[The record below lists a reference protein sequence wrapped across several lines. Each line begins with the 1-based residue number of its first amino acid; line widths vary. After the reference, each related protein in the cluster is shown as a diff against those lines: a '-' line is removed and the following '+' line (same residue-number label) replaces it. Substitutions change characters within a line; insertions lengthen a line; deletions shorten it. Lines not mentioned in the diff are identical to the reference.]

1 MIVLLWHAKTFN
13 KEIKL
18 IRVSDYI
25 ANFISD
31 ELGLKDIF
39 MLSGAGSMH
48 LTDGVACNPKLRP
61 ICLHHEQSV
70 SMALE
75 AYARTNENFAVGYF
89 STGPAA
95 LNAITGLG
103 GAWQDTVP
111 CLFISGNV
119 KSSTCSHSE
128 GVPNLRQFG
137 VQELDIIP
145 VVSSLCKYAVHLTK
159 PEMIRYELEKA
170 VSIAKSGRPGPVW
183 IDIPMDVQ
191 SAFIDQEI
199 LPNYRSIYQA
209 PKASPEDIL
218 CVASLLSSSK
228 RPVIIAG
235 RGIRLSGARELLKEL
250 AIEFNIPVVTPYLGI
265 DNLRHDLD
273 VYIGKT
279 GVKGDRPANFAMQ
292 NSDLILAIGTSLH
305 ISVVGYEYEHFAR
318 AAKKV
323 VIDIDLTSHMKKT
336 IKIDKLIESDASY
349 AIKEL
354 IIKLRQ
360 INTRFTQNWLEQ
372 CVSWKNKYPVC
383 LPEYEKTEGK
393 INIYSFMDRLCSL
406 AGEGDAF
413 IGDAGSAIYAVS
425 QGIKLINDRQRY
437 IPSSAMATMGYTV
450 PAAFGVSA
458 ALGDKRVLAIT
469 GDGSLQQNIQEL
481 QTFLH
486 YKLPI
491 KLFIWNNDGYLSIRA
506 SQKNYFNERYI
517 GEGARS
523 GVSIPDTL
531 KIANAYGIAA
541 ARVNELNELDAAI
554 EMALNYDG
562 PFILEIITPPEQPI
576 IPTVSSKVNE
586 DGTMSSRPLE
596 DMAPFLDRDEFA
608 KNMIIPAI

>member
-1 MIVLLWHAKTFN
+1 M
-13 KEIKL
+13 
-18 IRVSDYI
+18 IRVADYI
-25 ANFISD
+25 ATFISD
-31 ELGLKDIF
+31 RLQLRDIF

-48 LTDGVACNPKLRP
+48 LTDGVACNPKLRA
-61 ICLHHEQSV
+61 ICVHHEQSA

-75 AYARTNENFAVGYF
+75 AYARTNENFGVGYF

-95 LNAITGLG
+95 LNALTGLG

-119 KSSTCSHSE
+119 KRSTCSHSE
-128 GVPNLRQFG
+128 GVPGLRQFG

-145 VVSSLCKYAVHLTK
+145 VVSSLCKYAVHLTN

-183 IDIPMDVQ
+183 LDIPMDVQ
-191 SAFIDQEI
+191 SAYIDPDS
-199 LPNYRSIYQA
+199 LSSFSSIEQR
-209 PKASPEDIL
+209 PTASQEDIDY
-218 CVASLLSSSK
+218 VVNLLINAK

-235 RGIRLSGARELLKEL
+235 RGVRLAGARDLLKDI

-305 ISVVGYEYEHFAR
+305 ITVVGYEYEQFAR
-318 AAKKV
+318 EAKTV
-323 VIDIDLTSHMKKT
+323 VIDIDLTSHLKKT
-336 IKIDKLIESDASY
+336 IKIDRKIKSDARY
-349 AIKEL
+349 ALTE
-354 IIKLRQ
+354 IITKL
-360 INTRFTQNWLEQ
+360 QNSKYKSRRDWIDR
-372 CVSWKNKYPVC
+372 CIAWKIKYPVC
-383 LPEYEKTEGK
+383 LPEYKNTVGA
-393 INIYSFMDRLCSL
+393 INVYSFMERLSAH
-406 AGEGDAF
+406 AGEGDVF

-425 QGIKLINDRQRY
+425 QGVNLLHDNQRY

-450 PAAFGVSA
+450 PAAIGVSA
-458 ALGDKRVLAIT
+458 ALKDKRVLAIT

-481 QTFLH
+481 QTYLH

-506 SQKNYFNERYI
+506 SQKNYFDERYI

-531 KIANAYGIAA
+531 KIAEAYGIAC
-541 ARVNELNELDAAI
+541 ARVNDLAELDQAI
-554 EMALNYDG
+554 KKALAHDG
-562 PFILEIITPPEQPI
+562 PYILDVITPPEQPI
-576 IPTVSSKVNE
+576 IPTVSSRVNA
-586 DGTMSSRPLE
+586 DGSMSSRPLE
-596 DMAPFLDRDEFA
+596 DMAPFLEREEYLA
-608 KNMIIPAI
+608 NMIVPTI

>member
-1 MIVLLWHAKTFN
+1 M
-13 KEIKL
+13 

-25 ANFISD
+25 ATFISD
-31 ELGLKDIF
+31 RLGLKDIF

-48 LTDGVACNPKLRP
+48 LTDGVACNPKLRA
-61 ICLHHEQSV
+61 ICVHHEQSA

-95 LNAITGLG
+95 LNALTGLG

-119 KSSTCSHSE
+119 KRSTCSHTE
-128 GVPNLRQFG
+128 GVSGLRQFG

-145 VVSSLCKYAVHLTK
+145 VVSSLCKYAAHLTK

-183 IDIPMDVQ
+183 LDIPMDVQ
-191 SAFIDQEI
+191 SAYIDPDT
-199 LPNYRSIYQA
+199 LPSFNSIEQQ
-209 PKASPEDIL
+209 PTASQEDIDY
-218 CVASLLSSSK
+218 VVKLLINAQ

-235 RGIRLSGARELLKEL
+235 RGVRLAGARGLLKDL
-250 AIEFNIPVVTPYLGI
+250 AVDFNIPVVTPYLGI

-273 VYIGKT
+273 AYIGKT

-305 ISVVGYEYEHFAR
+305 ITVVGYEYEQFAR
-318 AAKKV
+318 DAKTV
-323 VIDIDLTSHMKKT
+323 VIDIDLTSHLKKT
-336 IKIDKLIESDASY
+336 IKIDRMIKSDARY
-349 AIKEL
+349 ALAEIL
-354 IIKLRQ
+354 TKLQKSKFKNSRDW
-360 INTRFTQNWLEQ
+360 IDR
-372 CVSWKNKYPVC
+372 CIAWKIKYPVC
-383 LPEYEKTEGK
+383 LPEYKNTIGA
-393 INIYSFMDRLCSL
+393 INVYSFMERLSVL
-406 AGEGDAF
+406 AREGDVF

-425 QGIKLINDRQRY
+425 QGINLLHDNQRY

-450 PAAFGVSA
+450 PAAIGVSA

-481 QTFLH
+481 QTYLH

-491 KLFIWNNDGYLSIRA
+491 KLFICNNDGYLSIRA
-506 SQKNYFNERYI
+506 SQKNYFDERYI
-517 GEGARS
+517 GEGVRS

-531 KIANAYGIAA
+531 KIAEAYGIAC
-541 ARVNELNELDAAI
+541 ARVKDLAELDRAI
-554 EMALNYDG
+554 KKALAHDG
-562 PFILEIITPPEQPI
+562 PYILEVITPPEQPI
-576 IPTVSSKVNE
+576 IPTVSSRVNA
-586 DGTMSSRPLE
+586 DGSMSSRPLE
-596 DMAPFLDRDEFA
+596 DMAPFLEREEYLG
-608 KNMIIPAI
+608 NMIVPTI

>member
-1 MIVLLWHAKTFN
+1 M
-13 KEIKL
+13 
-18 IRVSDYI
+18 IRVADYI
-25 ANFISD
+25 AKYISD
-31 ELGLKDIF
+31 DLHLKDIF

-48 LTDGVACNPKLRP
+48 LTDGVACNPKLRA
-61 ICLHHEQSV
+61 ICVHHEQSA

-95 LNAITGLG
+95 LNALTGLG

-119 KSSTCSHSE
+119 KRSTCSHTE
-128 GVPNLRQFG
+128 GVTSLRQFG

-145 VVSSLCKYAVHLTK
+145 VVSSLCKYAVHLSN
-159 PEMIRYELEKA
+159 PEMVRYELEKA

-183 IDIPMDVQ
+183 LDIPMDVQ
-191 SAFIDQEI
+191 SAYIDPNI
-199 LPNYRSIYQA
+199 LPSFSPVESKPAASDKDIEYIVQSIN
-209 PKASPEDIL
+209 KA
-218 CVASLLSSSK
+218 K

-235 RGIRLSGARELLKEL
+235 RGIRLARARDLLKNL
-250 AIEFNIPVVTPYLGI
+250 ATKFNIPVVTPYLGI

-279 GVKGDRPANFAMQ
+279 GVKGDRAANYAMQ

-305 ISVVGYEYEHFAR
+305 ITVVGYEYEQFAR
-318 AAKKV
+318 EAKKIV
-323 VIDIDLTSHMKKT
+323 VDIDLTSHLKKS
-336 IKIDKLIESDASY
+336 IQIDRLIESDARY
-349 AIKEL
+349 AIGE
-354 IIKLRQ
+354 IISKLMLNKFERS
-360 INTRFTQNWLEQ
+360 RDWLDI
-372 CVSWKNKYPVC
+372 CVGWKVKYPVC
-383 LPEYEKTEGK
+383 LPEYKNTVGA
-393 INIYSFMDRLCSL
+393 INVYSFMDRLSAL
-406 AGEGDAF
+406 AGDGDVF

-425 QGIKLINDRQRY
+425 QGLKLNHDNQRY

-450 PAAFGVSA
+450 PAAIGVSA
-458 ALGDKRVLAIT
+458 ALGDARVLAIT

-506 SQKNYFNERYI
+506 SQKNYFEERYI

-531 KIANAYGIAA
+531 KIAQAYGIAA
-541 ARVNELNELDAAI
+541 ARVQHLSELDQAI
-554 EMALNYDG
+554 EIALNYDG
-562 PFILEIITPPEQPI
+562 PYILEIMTPPEQPI
-576 IPTVSSKVNE
+576 IPSVSSRVNP
-586 DGTMSSRPLE
+586 DGSMSSRPLE
-596 DMAPFLDRDEFA
+596 DMAPFLDRDEYLM
-608 KNMIIPAI
+608 NMIVPPI

>member
-1 MIVLLWHAKTFN
+1 M
-13 KEIKL
+13 
-18 IRVSDYI
+18 IRVADYI
-25 ANFISD
+25 ATFISD
-31 ELGLKDIF
+31 RLQLSDIF

-48 LTDGVACNPKLRP
+48 LTDGVACNPKLRA
-61 ICLHHEQSV
+61 ICVHHEQSA

-75 AYARTNENFAVGYF
+75 AYARTNENFGVGYF

-95 LNAITGLG
+95 LNALTGLG

-119 KSSTCSHSE
+119 KRSTCSHSE
-128 GVPNLRQFG
+128 GVPGLRQFG

-145 VVSSLCKYAVHLTK
+145 VVSSLCKYAVHLTN

-183 IDIPMDVQ
+183 LDIPMDVQ
-191 SAFIDQEI
+191 SAYIDPDSLSSFSSFEQR
-199 LPNYRSIYQA
+199 PT
-209 PKASPEDIL
+209 ASQEDIDY
-218 CVASLLSSSK
+218 VVNLLINAK

-235 RGIRLSGARELLKEL
+235 RGVRLAGARDLLKDI

-265 DNLRHDLD
+265 DNLRHDSD

-305 ISVVGYEYEHFAR
+305 ITVVGYEYEQFAR
-318 AAKKV
+318 EAKTV
-323 VIDIDLTSHMKKT
+323 VIDIDLTSHLKKT
-336 IKIDKLIESDASY
+336 IKIDRKIKSDARY
-349 AIKEL
+349 ALTE
-354 IIKLRQ
+354 IITKLKKSKYKSRRDW
-360 INTRFTQNWLEQ
+360 IDR
-372 CVSWKNKYPVC
+372 CIAWKIKYPVC
-383 LPEYEKTEGK
+383 LPEYKNTIGA
-393 INIYSFMDRLCSL
+393 INVYSFMERLSAL
-406 AGEGDAF
+406 AGEGDVF

-425 QGIKLINDRQRY
+425 QGVNLLHDNQRY

-450 PAAFGVSA
+450 PASIGVSA
-458 ALGDKRVLAIT
+458 ALEDKRVLAIT

-481 QTFLH
+481 QTFIH

-506 SQKNYFNERYI
+506 SQKNYFDERYI

-531 KIANAYGIAA
+531 KIAEAYGIAC
-541 ARVNELNELDAAI
+541 ARVNDLAELDQAI
-554 EMALNYDG
+554 KKALAHDG
-562 PFILEIITPPEQPI
+562 PYILDVITPPEQPI
-576 IPTVSSKVNE
+576 IPTVSSRVNA
-586 DGTMSSRPLE
+586 DGSMSSRPLE
-596 DMAPFLDRDEFA
+596 DMAPFLEREEYLA
-608 KNMIIPAI
+608 NMIVPTI